1 MKPLFVTSL
10 SEHSG
15 KNLILLGL
23 GRRFQKEGC
32 KVGLFKP
39 FGVFPTRVDNILT
52 DEDTVFF
59 RKAFDLDDSLA
70 DMCPCVINDSL
81 IEDVLEG
88 EATDIYDNIK
98 SSFARISRGKDIVLV
113 ESLGDLAFGGFM
125 GAPCE
130 MLISEFGGKSIII
143 DVPKRL
149 NRTLDGFVSAHKKIG
164 DALLGAVVNKIKP
177 SRLEFYNDL
186 VRPYLEKQGIELLG
200 IIGKDPLL
208 SSVSVREV
216 CDALGGDVV
225 CCHDKMDGVV
235 EKFSIGAMNVESA
248 LRYMRKLRNQALI
261 VGGDRTDIQLAA
273 LETSTTCMILT
284 GGLIPNEII
293 LSKATAAGVPILL
306 VKGDTGVV
314 VERVES
320 LLGRLSLRSESKVE
334 RAVEIVNKEI
344 AFDKIL
350 KGLK

>member
-10 SEHSG
+10 SEYSG

-23 GRRFQKEGC
+23 GKRFQKEGY

-39 FGVFPTRVDNILT
+39 FGAFPTRVDNILT

-59 RKAFDLDDSLA
+59 RKVLNLDDSLA

-88 EATDIYDNIK
+88 EATDIFDKIK
-98 SSFARISRGKDIVLV
+98 SSYERIAKGKDVVLV
-113 ESLGDLAFGGFM
+113 ESLGDLSFGGFM
-125 GAPCE
+125 GAPFE
-130 MLISEFGGKSIII
+130 MLIKEFDGKSVIV
-143 DVPKRL
+143 DAPKWL
-149 NRTLDGFVSAHKKIG
+149 NQMLDGFVNARNKIG
-164 DALLGAVVNKIKP
+164 DALIGAVVNKVKP
-177 SRLEFYNDL
+177 GKLEFYNKL
-186 VRPYLEKQGIELLG
+186 VKPYLQKQGIELLG
-200 IIGKDPLL
+200 IMGKDALL
-208 SSVSVREV
+208 SSVSVNEI
-216 CDALGGDVV
+216 CDALGGDVI

-248 LRYMRKLRNQALI
+248 LRHMRKLRNQALI
-261 VGGDRTDIQLAA
+261 VGGDRADIQLAA

-284 GGLIPNEII
+284 GGLMPNEII

-306 VKGDTGVV
+306 VKGDTGAV

-320 LLGRLSLRSESKVE
+320 LLGHLSLRSESKVD

-344 AFDKIL
+344 DFDKIL
-350 KGLK
+350 KGLM